1 MSRNFDTA
9 LASNRRERLIQLLL
23 RKVGMDMR
31 WFVIG
36 LVLIFII
43 TGCSA
48 GQNSANLANFKSNN
62 ATSEVTSQP
71 QTEQPAATQEQ
82 DGNNEGK
89 DVVVADL
96 AQEVILLI
104 KEKNFEDLSL
114 FVHPDKGVRF
124 SPYGH
129 VNVLTDRVYTAKE
142 LSKALSDTA
151 TYNWGSLDGSG
162 DPINLTFE
170 EYYQKFIYD
179 KDFAKPTKI
188 AYDTVIGK
196 GNTLINYEEVYP
208 NTRLVEY
215 HFPEFDK
222 QYDGMDWESLRLI
235 FEEKDGAWYL
245 IAVIHDQWTI

>member
-1 MSRNFDTA
+1 
-9 LASNRRERLIQLLL
+9 
-23 RKVGMDMR
+23 MDMR
-31 WFVIG
+31 WFITG

-48 GQNSANLANFKSNN
+48 AKNSANLANLDPERSSSE
-62 ATSEVTSQP
+62 ATAQP
-71 QTEQPAATQEQ
+71 ETEQPTATQEP
-82 DGNNEGK
+82 DGRNEGK
-89 DVVVADL
+89 DIAVADL

-104 KEKNFEDLSL
+104 KAKNVEDLSV

-129 VNVLTDRVYTAKE
+129 VDVKTDRVYTAEE
-142 LSKALSDTA
+142 LSKALSDT
-151 TYNWGSLDGSG
+151 TVYNWGSFDGSG
-162 DPINLTFE
+162 EPIDLTFE
-170 EYYQKFIYD
+170 QYYQKFIYD

-196 GNTLINYEEVYP
+196 GNTLINYDEVYP
-208 NTRLVEY
+208 DTKMVEY

-245 IAVIHDQWTI
+245 VAVIHDQWTI